1 MNYIV
6 FGTDNLRSQGMIFG
20 FAGIAAVIAPWICR
34 SLHFLEVSAS
44 TTTRPKSDFPVDTPR
59 YSESIL
65 AKRAV

>member
-6 FGTDNLRSQGMIFG
+6 FGTDNLRPLGMIFG
-20 FAGIAAVIAPWICR
+20 FAGIAVVIASWICR

-44 TTTRPKSDFPVDTPR
+44 TTTHPKSHFPADTPR